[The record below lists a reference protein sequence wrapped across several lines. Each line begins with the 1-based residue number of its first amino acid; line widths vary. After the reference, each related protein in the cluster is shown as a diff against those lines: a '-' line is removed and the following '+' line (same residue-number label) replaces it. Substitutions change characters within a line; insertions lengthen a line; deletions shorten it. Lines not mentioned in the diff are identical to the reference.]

1 VKRRAFVFALL
12 ALLVCSALLACSD
25 EPRAAEHERDVER
38 EAGSCPSAQPEAA
51 LPAPTGSDRYR
62 VVHGWPALSEGY
74 VLGQVSGVALDSHGA
89 VFVFHR
95 ADQSWLDAP
104 GTALITQPALLKLDA
119 ANGEIEAELGRSMFV
134 VPHGLRID
142 AHDHLWVTD
151 VGTHQ
156 VFELDHDGSVVR
168 SFGVA
173 GEPGA
178 DETHFNQPTD
188 VAIAA
193 DGTLFISDGYG
204 NSRVVVLAAD
214 GSFVRSWGAFGSEP
228 GQFNTPHSIALDAQG
243 RVYVADR
250 GNARIQRFTQQ
261 GELIDVWQSA
271 ALGRP
276 WALTIAADGTV
287 FVVDGGDQNPVPPD
301 RGRIL
306 RVSPDGEV
314 LESWSSFGNQDG
326 QIYWG
331 HAIAVGKDGEVYVG
345 DVRFGMRVQKFVR
358 ATE

>member
-1 VKRRAFVFALL
+1 MIWRALLIAAALL
-12 ALLVCSALLACSD
+12 AWLLACSD
-25 EPRAAEHERDVER
+25 RQDAAHVDRDVVH

-51 LPAPTGSDRYR
+51 APASSGSGGYQ

-74 VLGQVSGVALDSHGA
+74 VLGQVSGVALDSHGD

-95 ADQSWLDAP
+95 ADQPWLDAP
-104 GTALITQPALLKLDA
+104 GTTLITQPALLRLDA
-119 ANGEIEAELGRSMFV
+119 ATGRIQAELGRGMFV

-142 AHDHLWVTD
+142 ARDHLWVTD
-151 VGTHQ
+151 VGLQQ
-156 VFELDHDGSVVR
+156 VFELDHDGAVLR

-173 GEPGA
+173 GEAGA

-188 VAIAA
+188 VAIAS
-193 DGTLFISDGYG
+193 DGSLFISDGYG

-214 GSFVRSWGAFGSEP
+214 GSFVRSWGTFGSGP

-271 ALGRP
+271 QLGRP
-276 WALTIAADGTV
+276 WAVTIAADGSV

-301 RGRIL
+301 RGRVL
-306 RVSPDGEV
+306 RLSAAGEV

-331 HAIAVGKDGEVYVG
+331 HAIAVGDHAEVYVG
-345 DVRFGMRVQKFVR
+345 DVRYGMRVQKFVR
-358 ATE
+358 GN